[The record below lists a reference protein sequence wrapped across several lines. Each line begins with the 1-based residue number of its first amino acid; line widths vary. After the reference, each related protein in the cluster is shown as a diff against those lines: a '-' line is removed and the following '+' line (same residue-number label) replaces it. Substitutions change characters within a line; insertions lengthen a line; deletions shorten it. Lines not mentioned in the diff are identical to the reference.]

1 MHEGHLSL
9 IARARA
15 TCDVVVVSIY
25 VNPTQFSANE
35 DFGDYPRA
43 VEADLAKISTAG
55 GDAVFTPKSLYAGD
69 EAGDDSKR
77 VIGAPRGDAAAT
89 RGGGSASSSS
99 AAHST
104 WVTVEGPSS
113 GLCGASRPHFF
124 RGVATV
130 VTKLFNIV
138 DPDRAFFGKKDYQQ
152 WRVLQR
158 LARDLSFGIEV
169 VGVDTARAEDGL
181 ALSSRN
187 ALLTPEDRARA
198 PAIRRALLAAKTA
211 AEAAIAAGGEAAD
224 TADALSADAICGAV
238 SEAISKAGGKIDYV
252 RVVNAHTMEPIERIE
267 AGRLALLAT
276 AAAFGAV
283 RLIDNIEIG
292 EQQS

>member
-1 MHEGHLSL
+1 M
-9 IARARA
+9 
-15 TCDVVVVSIY
+15 CDVVIVSIY

-43 VEADLAKISTAG
+43 VEADLAKIREAG
-55 GDAVFTPKSLYAGD
+55 GDAVFTPTSLYAGD

-77 VIGAPRGDAAAT
+77 VIGASREDAAAA
-89 RGGGSASSSS
+89 RGGGSASAA

-104 WVTVEGPSS
+104 WVTVEGPSA

-169 VGVDTARAEDGL
+169 IGVDTARAEDGL

-198 PAIRRALLAAKTA
+198 PAIRRALVAAKTA
-211 AEAAIAAGGEAAD
+211 AERALAEQANPGGETSPSATLEAEAICSTVSKAIAE
-224 TADALSADAICGAV
+224 
-238 SEAISKAGGKIDYV
+238 AGGKIDYV
-252 RVVNAHTMEPIERIE
+252 RVVDAHTMEPLERLE

-292 EQQS
+292 QQDA